1 MSDINVLVDDTPIN
15 VEVDVT
21 PIDVSMED
29 TSLDVLIDQPLI
41 NVSIEDAN
49 PINVFLEIGA
59 AGGGGGEGVWGSI
72 TGTLSD
78 QTDLQTELDSNK
90 QYLFMMGQ

>member
-1 MSDINVLVDDTPIN
+1 MSDINVSIDDAQIDVSLQETDIN
-15 VEVDVT
+15 
-21 PIDVSMED
+21 VSMED
-29 TSLDVLIDQPLI
+29 TSVDVSIEQPQV
-41 NVSIEDAN
+41 NVSIEEAN

-59 AGGGGGEGVWGSI
+59 AGGGGEGVWGSI

-78 QTDLQTELDSNK
+78 QTDLQTILDSNK